1 MFVFVASD
9 RRLPYLVSV
18 ASDRELHV
26 TFVLFACSLLRF
38 KGENLVK
45 FNFEKISLRQHG
57 P

>member
-1 MFVFVASD
+1 MFCVDGD
-9 RRLPYLVSV
+9 RELPYLVSV

-26 TFVLFACSLLRF
+26 TFVLFARSLLTF